1 MSGRRQ
7 TKRRLRRGKTRRQR
21 GGGLVV
27 GKFQADGSKK
37 PNEDT
42 MAAITEGTVAVVC
55 VFDGHGGPECSR
67 YVEARLPEIIHT
79 KAAAAS
85 GSAAISTMLKE
96 EFATIDGLIKA
107 EHWSRETGSTGTVCV
122 VTATEI
128 IVANVGDSPAVVFT
142 AEGELLH
149 TTVDHDCDNP
159 EEAARVVAAGGHVS
173 EEEGDVKRVNGE
185 LAVSR
190 AFGDFSLKPHV
201 IVEPQIYVWPRV
213 AGTFLGICS
222 DGLTEKSTEH
232 GIEHAVTRAELAAK
246 ISAGIRTSPN
256 LSAASRKIVQ
266 AQADQFISNSGR
278 YQGDNVSLVIAAL

>member
-1 MSGRRQ
+1 VRRQ
-7 TKRRLRRGKTRRQR
+7 TKRRLRRAKTRRQR
-21 GGGLVV
+21 GGALVV

-42 MAAITEGTVAVVC
+42 MTAITEGTVAVVC
-55 VFDGHGGPECSR
+55 VFDGHGGPHCSR
-67 YVEARLPEIIHT
+67 YIEARLPEIIHT
-79 KAAAAS
+79 KAAAL
-85 GSAAISTMLKE
+85 GGDSAAISTMLKE
-96 EFATIDGLIKA
+96 EFATFDELIKKERWA
-107 EHWSRETGSTGTVCV
+107 EETGSTGTVCV

-142 AEGELLH
+142 AESQLLH

-159 EEAARVVAAGGHVS
+159 EEAARVIAAGGHVS

-190 AFGDFSLKPHV
+190 AFGDFSLKPYV
-201 IVEPQIYVWPRV
+201 IVDPQTYVWPRV

-222 DGLTEKSTEH
+222 DGLTEKQTES
-232 GIEHAVTRAELAAK
+232 GIEHAVTREELAAK

-266 AQADQFISNSGR
+266 EQADQFISNSGH